1 MTDKP
6 TPTDAEVENLR
17 KALVYAAF
25 ALHDTPQYMLAPGI
39 TLIDGD
45 TVRVSRDGWTVEAS
59 TDPRRQPSAPA
70 PRDLGC
76 LLSAHKQLGATSLA
90 VLDCV
95 ETHPGIAMIT
105 RINTPA
111 KFRGQ
116 GIASALLNHVLAR
129 ADRLGVVMTLSIQ
142 PSDGL
147 DHAALDAWYRR
158 HGFEP
163 RSCGDG
169 FYERDFRGSAISRDD
184 AAVVLAAMDSG
195 DWRVWR
201 APWQYYMTTTANR
214 QGAWVAERVRAPF
227 CAVRGGGQYG
237 PRHWEGATAIAA
249 LKAGCDDLG
258 VDISEYGVAL

>member
-1 MTDKP
+1 MTAYITYAHAESPAGPRFLDIAGNAP
-6 TPTDAEVENLR
+6 IWAVDVRDATPEEISG
-17 KALVYAAF
+17 
-25 ALHDTPQYMLAPGI
+25 APSG
-39 TLIDGD
+39 
-45 TVRVSRDGWTVEAS
+45 
-59 TDPRRQPSAPA
+59 PA
-70 PRDLGC
+70 RRDLGR
-76 LLSAHKQLGATSLA
+76 LLSTHKQLGATSLA

-116 GIASALLNHVLAR
+116 GIASALLKHVLAR

-147 DHAALDAWYRR
+147 DHDALEAWYRR

-184 AAVVLAAMDSG
+184 ATVVLAAMDSG

-201 APWQYYMTTTANR
+201 APWQDYMTTTGNR
-214 QGAWVAERVRAPF
+214 RGAWVAERVRAPF

-258 VDISEYGVAL
+258 VDISEYGVGL